1 MGNALASERIEYEWA
16 RLRKLYYKITDRYF
30 RLDVA
35 RTHYYGKHILGKADG
50 NNLVSGLIA
59 GGSPFMATRFGSV
72 ELACVI
78 NHIDNMFHGSSVF
91 KDKTR
96 RSMANNAGFFPTD
109 DRMLERFS
117 RMMLE
122 DMREIDVL
130 GTWNNN
136 LEDYVVK
143 RYCSD
148 ATRLTTLAAIEPF
161 FCDAPWSSRLAG
173 KKVLVVH
180 PYKET
185 IVKQYAKRALLFPG
199 TAILPEFE
207 LKAIRSVQSIA
218 GAPTGFA
225 DWFEALDAMRNEMA
239 HTDFD
244 IALIGAGAY
253 GFPLAAFAKRLG
265 KQVVHMGGSLQL
277 LFGIMGKRWDDRE
290 HSAAYYNEHWVRPD
304 SSETPKHAEKVEGGC
319 YW

>member
-1 MGNALASERIEYEWA
+1 MSKERFRYEAA
-16 RLRKLYYKITDRYF
+16 RLRKLYYKITGRY
-30 RLDVA
+30 LHMDVA
-35 RTHYYGKHILGKADG
+35 RTHYYGRPILGKTEG
-50 NNLVSGLIA
+50 NSLIAGLIT

-72 ELACVI
+72 ELACVR
-78 NHIDNMFHGSSVF
+78 NHIDNMFHGKTIF
-91 KDKTR
+91 RDKTR
-96 RSMANNAGFFPTD
+96 RTMANNAGFFPPT

-117 RMMLE
+117 RLMLE

-143 RYCSD
+143 RYCPDSIN
-148 ATRLTTLAAIEPF
+148 LTTLAAIEPF
-161 FCDAPWSSRLAG
+161 FCDIPWSSGLAH
-173 KKVLVVH
+173 KKVLVIH

-185 IVKQYAKRALLFPG
+185 IIRQYARRELLFPG

-225 DWFEALDAMRNEMA
+225 DWFEALDSMREEIA
-239 HTDFD
+239 KTDFD

-253 GFPLAAFAKRLG
+253 GFPLAAFVKRLG
-265 KQVVHMGGSLQL
+265 RQVVHMGGSLQL

-290 HSAAYYNEHWVRPD
+290 HSTAYYNQYWVRPD
-304 SSETPKHAEKVEGGC
+304 SSETPQHAEKVEGGC